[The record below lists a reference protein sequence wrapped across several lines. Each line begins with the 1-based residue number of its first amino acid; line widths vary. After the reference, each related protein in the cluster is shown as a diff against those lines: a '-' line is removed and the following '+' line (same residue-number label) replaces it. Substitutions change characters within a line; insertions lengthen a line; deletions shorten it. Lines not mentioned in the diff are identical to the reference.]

1 MIGFCSYNLFDS
13 AVHSS
18 SSVVQHLPDIVWT
31 HPTSRYACIEAGGA
45 KRVGKMAARII
56 GIGETEAV
64 VCGRG
69 GWYKCPYLET
79 VGFAIGEV
87 GLEEVEKR
95 ALSDAT
101 VCIM

>member
-1 MIGFCSYNLFDS
+1 
-13 AVHSS
+13 
-18 SSVVQHLPDIVWT
+18 
-31 HPTSRYACIEAGGA
+31 
-45 KRVGKMAARII
+45 MAARII

-95 ALSDAT
+95 ALSDTT